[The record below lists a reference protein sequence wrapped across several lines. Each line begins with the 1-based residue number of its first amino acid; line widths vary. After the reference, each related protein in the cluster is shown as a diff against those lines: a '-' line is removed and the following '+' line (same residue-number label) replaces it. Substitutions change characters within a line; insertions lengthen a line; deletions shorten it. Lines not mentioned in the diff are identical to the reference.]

1 MFGKLLEPEITSL
14 IRERDFA
21 GIRQIFCDWPA
32 AELAEFMSD
41 LPEEDQVVLFRILP
55 HNLAGP
61 TFEYLSR
68 HDQKRLL
75 EAMGREDIVKVIN
88 EMSPDDR
95 TALLEELPA
104 SAVKELLRLLT
115 PKQLQIAQQLL
126 NYPERSVGRL
136 MTPDFI
142 AIRDEWTVQQVL
154 DYIREHG
161 QDSETLNV
169 LYVVDD
175 KGHLIDDVRI
185 REFLLRPTS
194 TRVREIRND
203 EFIALKVTDAQAD

>member
-32 AELAEFMSD
+32 ADLAELIAD

-75 EAMGREDIVKVIN
+75 EAMGVGVNVDEDDYWTREA
-88 EMSPDDR
+88 EPDG
-95 TALLEELPA
+95 
-104 SAVKELLRLLT
+104 
-115 PKQLQIAQQLL
+115 
-126 NYPERSVGRL
+126 NGGER
-136 MTPDFI
+136 
-142 AIRDEWTVQQVL
+142 
-154 DYIREHG
+154 
-161 QDSETLNV
+161 
-169 LYVVDD
+169 
-175 KGHLIDDVRI
+175 
-185 REFLLRPTS
+185 
-194 TRVREIRND
+194 
-203 EFIALKVTDAQAD
+203 